1 MLKIATETLHMCTL
15 TYPLWR
21 MLYGFRAR
29 PQVEADL
36 GRACD
41 GGLGEEQAVVVES
54 LVSRQEELQQLL
66 AAAPSPEPEPEPEP
80 ALTIELN
87 AASRLDA
94 QRVLDAV
101 AAASAPATPAAAIA
115 MAVAAGPLA
124 ALLATLGLDEYA
136 SLLSEQGYDD
146 LEVLAGKG

>member
-1 MLKIATETLHMCTL
+1 
-15 TYPLWR
+15 
-21 MLYGFRAR
+21 
-29 PQVEADL
+29 VEADL

-41 GGLGEEQAVVVES
+41 GGLGDEEQAVVVES

-66 AAAPSPEPEPEPEP
+66 AAAPSPEPEP

-101 AAASAPATPAAAIA
+101 AAASAPAIPVAAVA
-115 MAVAAGPLA
+115 MAMAAGPLA

-136 SLLSEQGYDD
+136 SVLSDQGYDD

>member
-1 MLKIATETLHMCTL
+1 MCTL
-15 TYPLWR
+15 TYSLWR
-21 MLYGFRAR
+21 SMRYAFRAR

-41 GGLGEEQAVVVES
+41 GGLGDEEQAVVVES

-66 AAAPSPEPEPEPEP
+66 AAAPSPEPEPEP

-101 AAASAPATPAAAIA
+101 AAASAPAIPVAAVA

-136 SLLSEQGYDD
+136 SVLSDQGYDD